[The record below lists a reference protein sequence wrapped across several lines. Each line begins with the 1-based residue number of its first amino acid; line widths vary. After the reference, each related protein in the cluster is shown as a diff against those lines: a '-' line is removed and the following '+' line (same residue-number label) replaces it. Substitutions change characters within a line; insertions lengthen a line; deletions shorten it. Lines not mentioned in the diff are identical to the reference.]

1 MTSTDSAAAVPFEPE
16 LVSAEP
22 VTTAVVR
29 DVVPVSELRE
39 FFDVSFRGLA
49 RTTDEQRV
57 PVLGPAFGL
66 FRGPVGDTVELEVGF
81 PVERSVR
88 TDGDVVT
95 SCLPSGLV
103 ARVTHSGA
111 FDGLGDTW
119 ARLDAWLR
127 EQGLFPSAERWESY
141 VTQPSPDMDPRDLR
155 TELNWLVDKG

>member
-1 MTSTDSAAAVPFEPE
+1 MTSTDSAADVPFEPE
-16 LVSAEP
+16 PLSAEP

-49 RTTDEQRV
+49 RTIGEQRV

-66 FRGPVGDTVELEVGF
+66 FRGSVGDTVELEVGF
-81 PVERSVR
+81 PVERCVR

-127 EQGLFPSAERWESY
+127 EQGLFP
-141 VTQPSPDMDPRDLR
+141 
-155 TELNWLVDKG
+155 